1 VDLTASIVM
10 GAIESTKRK
19 IMNRFDFLSE
29 HTVDLEEVDRIGDR
43 EFYIENFISERAI
56 NVLWAPGGEGKTWL
70 VFALAKY
77 FAHMGIHSIIIDT
90 DNGVQL
96 LKDRG
101 YDVMLKE
108 YKNWIQYINADS
120 MDNPRE
126 DVQKILK
133 QMHASAEGNF
143 YEKTVVFMDSL
154 KFFLGG
160 GVYDETKLY
169 NFFVGCKKIRRA
181 GGTVIALNHALKK
194 GGVMKGG
201 ATITDSGDEVWGF
214 KNLFENDDELHC
226 MLTPVKNRIGTKEV
240 AFTIMT
246 KTLELLPLDP
256 VVASMSEEERAFV
269 KSVQAL
275 LEKDVM
281 MQGDILEA
289 VGSYKADKTR
299 LGWLEK
305 HDKRYWIISKKGRSK
320 QYEKIATTK
329 ETLQQ

>member
-1 VDLTASIVM
+1 MS
-10 GAIESTKRK
+10 
-19 IMNRFDFLSE
+19 RFDFLTE
-29 HTVDLEEVDRIGDR
+29 HTVDLEEIDRVGDR
-43 EFYIENFISERAI
+43 KFYIENFISERAI
-56 NVLWAPGGEGKTWL
+56 NILWAPGGEGKTWI

-77 FAHMGIHSIIIDT
+77 LADMGIHSIILDT

-101 YDVMLKE
+101 YDVMLEE
-108 YKNWIQYINADS
+108 YKDWIQYINADS
-120 MDNPRE
+120 MDNPKE
-126 DVQKILK
+126 DVQNILQK
-133 QMHASAEGNF
+133 MYAHAKGDF
-143 YEKTVVFMDSL
+143 YKDTVVFYDSL

-169 NFFVGCKKIRRA
+169 NFFVGCKKIRRS
-181 GGTVIALNHALKK
+181 GGTVVALNHALKK

-214 KNLFENDDELHC
+214 KNLFENETELHC
-226 MLTPVKNRIGTKEV
+226 MLTPEKNRIGTKQV
-240 AFTIMT
+240 AYTINT
-246 KTLELLPLDP
+246 KTLDLVPLDP
-256 VVASMSEEERAFV
+256 VIASMGDEEREFV
-269 KSVQAL
+269 ARVQKL
-275 LEKDVM
+275 LEKDAM

-305 HDKRYWIISKKGRSK
+305 HDKRFWIISKKGRSK